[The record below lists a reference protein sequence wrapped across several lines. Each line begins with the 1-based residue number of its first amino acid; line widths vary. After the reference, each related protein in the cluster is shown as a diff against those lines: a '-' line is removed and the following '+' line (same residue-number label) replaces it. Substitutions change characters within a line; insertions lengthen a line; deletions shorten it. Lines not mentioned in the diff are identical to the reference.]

1 MYLVSLVAGC
11 QNLCVSLYCAI
22 CLLLHVDLYACC
34 VFVCLG
40 ACVYMSSCECAY
52 AYMSTTIPASILSA
66 IVCVCV
72 TSQRHNILKRSFVL
86 QVFHSTKE
94 NISIFTS
101 PKYIS
106 CQIRCLFSGNCI
118 VVGG

>member
-1 MYLVSLVAGC
+1 MLLSKRFPHSLSFFLSLYLPHSHTRKLVAE
-11 QNLCVSLYCAI
+11 NLQWWSGRDRGTVGVCMCVCVCVWEVEYVC
-22 CLLLHVDLYACC
+22 VGVC
-34 VFVCLG
+34 VFL
-40 ACVYMSSCECAY
+40 
-52 AYMSTTIPASILSA
+52 
-66 IVCVCV
+66 CVCV

-118 VVGG
+118 VV